1 MAMQCIEMS
10 KKQAAI
16 VTGGL
21 TKTSKMPCMSYSLP
35 IIACITGHRM
45 RAIAGSVCHTCYAG
59 KNFYKMYEGT
69 IEPAQHARLDAT
81 LNADFEVWVSA
92 MVCLIG
98 DDEYFRWLDSGD
110 IQNIEMLE
118 RIAEVCRRTP
128 HCRHWLPTR
137 EYSIV
142 AAFSAQYDIPLNLN
156 IRLSGMF
163 PDKPVKIPASLA
175 GVAGVTVSNVH
186 TKAAGALGKR
196 CIAPDQNG
204 QCIDCRNCWNRSIK
218 AVSYQNH

>member
-1 MAMQCIEMS
+1 MT

-35 IIACITGHRM
+35 IIACRTGFRM
-45 RAIAGSVCHTCYAG
+45 RAIAGSVCSTCYAG
-59 KNFYKMYEGT
+59 KNFYAMYAGT

-81 LNADFEVWVSA
+81 LNADLEEWVSA

-110 IQNIEMLE
+110 LQSIEMLE

-128 HCRHWLPTR
+128 KTRHWLPTR

-142 AAFSAQYDIPLNLN
+142 AAFSAQYDVPLNLV
-156 IRLSGMF
+156 IRLSAMF
-163 PDKPVKIPASLA
+163 PDQPVKVPASLA
-175 GVAGVTVSNVH
+175 GVSGVVVSNVH
-186 TKAAGALGKR
+186 KAGSKSLGSR
-196 CIAPDQNG
+196 CIAPDQG
-204 QCIDCRNCWNRSIK
+204 GKCGDCRNCWNRKIK
-218 AVSYQNH
+218 TVSYQNH

>member
-1 MAMQCIEMS
+1 MAMQCIEMT

-35 IIACITGHRM
+35 IIACRTGFRM
-45 RAIAGSVCHTCYAG
+45 RAIAGSVCHVCYAG
-59 KNFYKMYEGT
+59 RNFYKMYEGT

-81 LNADFEVWVSA
+81 LNADFEEWVSA

-137 EYSIV
+137 EYGIV
-142 AAFSAQYDIPLNLN
+142 AAFSAQFDIPLNLN

-163 PDKPVKIPASLA
+163 PDKAVKIPASLA
-175 GVAGVTVSNVH
+175 GVAGITVSNVH
-186 TKAAGALGKR
+186 TVAPLGRR
-196 CIAPDQNG
+196 CIAPDQG
-204 QCIDCRNCWNRSIK
+204 GKCIDCRNCWSRKIET
-218 AVSYQNH
+218 VSYQNH

>member
-1 MAMQCIEMS
+1 MAAQCIEMS

-35 IIACITGHRM
+35 IIACITGFRM
-45 RAIAGSVCHTCYAG
+45 RAIAGSVCHVCYAG
-59 KNFYKMYEGT
+59 RNFYKMYEGT

-81 LNADFEVWVSA
+81 VNADFEVWVSA

-98 DDEYFRWLDSGD
+98 SDPYFRWLDSGD
-110 IQNIEMLE
+110 IQSIDMLE

-142 AAFSAQYDIPLNLN
+142 AAFSAQFDIPLNLN

-175 GVAGVTVSNVH
+175 GVAGITVSNVH

-196 CIAPDQNG
+196 CIAPDQDG
-204 QCIDCRNCWNRSIK
+204 QCIDCRNCWSRKVK
-218 AVSYQNH
+218 AVSYENH